1 MDKNIFDID
10 GYSSEPMSAE
20 SMTDNAEGS
29 QDTSSTS
36 QDPAQGEGEGNQTAS
51 TEGQSTEGQTSDGQE
66 GSTSTEGDSG
76 SSVNFET
83 KSFEFE
89 WDNEESKTIYENLI
103 NGDYASVSDMLY
115 EQKLLSNLSEM
126 NDSDAVMMA
135 LAYQYPDLTPE
146 EIYEEFDSRYGVPK
160 EDTEYMSEDELSA
173 YNKKVEKESK
183 RIERELKKD
192 ARVAKETLSSYKKE
206 ISFPDIL
213 SKAKEFASVVD
224 PKEYVNQYIQSEQTK
239 SEQTAKAE
247 REKYLSQV
255 DKGLN
260 EFNGFEVKYKDE
272 EVSIDA
278 KFSIP
283 DEDKTALKQELNDFD
298 LVDYFGNRYV
308 KDDQYDTRQI
318 AEDKYFLQNRDKIIN
333 SLVTQAVSKAKL
345 DWLKSIKGIDLSSK
359 PSIGANPAAN
369 DEVRNASQKIFNF

>member
-10 GYSSEPMSAE
+10 GYSSDPIAAEPIVDS
-20 SMTDNAEGS
+20 TEGS
-29 QDTSSTS
+29 QDTGSAS
-36 QDPAQGEGEGNQTAS
+36 QEPTGETGDLGQSALA
-51 TEGQSTEGQTSDGQE
+51 EGQSNESQ
-66 GSTSTEGDSG
+66 TSTEDTSTGEGTG
-76 SSVNFET
+76 SSIDFEG
-83 KSFEFE
+83 KSFDFE
-89 WDNEESKTIYENLI
+89 WDNEESKVIYESLI
-103 NGDYASVSDMLY
+103 SGDYGSVSDMLY

-126 NDSDAVMMA
+126 NDSDAVMMS

-146 EIYEEFDSRYGVPK
+146 EIHEEFESRYGIPK

-173 YNKKVEKESK
+173 YNRKVEKESK

-213 SKAKEFASVVD
+213 AKAKEFASVVD

-278 KFSIP
+278 KFAIP

>member
-10 GYSSEPMSAE
+10 GYSSEPVQVE
-20 SMTDNAEGS
+20 SQSDNTSEG
-29 QDTSSTS
+29 
-36 QDPAQGEGEGNQTAS
+36 QTTNAAS
-51 TEGQSTEGQTSDGQE
+51 TEGGTQTEGQVALSNEGQSDGGQSSEVQTGDTANE
-66 GSTSTEGDSG
+66 GADGLTGIEP
-76 SSVNFET
+76 

-89 WDNEESKTIYENLI
+89 WNNEESKSIYESLI
-103 NGDYASVSDMLY
+103 NGDFSSVSDMLY
-115 EQKLLSNLSEM
+115 EQKLLSNLKEM
-126 NDSDAVMMA
+126 DDSDAVMMS

-146 EIYEEFDSRYGVPK
+146 EIREEFDSRYGVTK
-160 EDTEYMSEDELSA
+160 EDTEYMSEDELAS
-173 YNKKVEKESK
+173 YNKKLEKETK
-183 RIERELKKD
+183 RVERELKKD
-192 ARVAKETLSSYKKE
+192 ARVAKETLSSYKKD
-206 ISFPDIL
+206 ISFPDII

-260 EFNGFEVKYKDE
+260 EFTGFEVKYKDE

-283 DEDKTALKQELNDFD
+283 DEDKISLKQELNDFD

-359 PSIGANPAAN
+359 PSIGANPSAN
-369 DEVRNASQKIFNF
+369 DEVRSASQKIFNF

>member
-10 GYSSEPMSAE
+10 GYSNEPIEAE
-20 SMTDNAEGS
+20 PIVDSTEGS
-29 QDTSSTS
+29 QEPTSTS
-36 QDPAQGEGEGNQTAS
+36 QEPTGETGEETQTVS
-51 TEGQSTEGQTSDGQE
+51 TEGQSNEGQTSDGQ
-66 GSTSTEGDSG
+66 TSTDEGTG
-76 SSVNFET
+76 SSIDFEG
-83 KSFEFE
+83 KSFDFE
-89 WDNEESKTIYENLI
+89 WDNEESKTIYESLI
-103 NGDYASVSDMLY
+103 SGDYGSVSDMLY

-126 NDSDAVMMA
+126 NDSDAVMMS

-146 EIYEEFDSRYGVPK
+146 EIHEEFESRYGVPK

-283 DEDKTALKQELNDFD
+283 DEDKTALKQELNEFD

>member
-10 GYSSEPMSAE
+10 GYSSDPIAAEPIIDS
-20 SMTDNAEGS
+20 TEGS
-29 QDTSSTS
+29 QDTGSTS
-36 QDPAQGEGEGNQTAS
+36 QDPTGETGDGSQTVS
-51 TEGQSTEGQTSDGQE
+51 TEGQSNEGQTSDGQ
-66 GSTSTEGDSG
+66 TSTDEGTG
-76 SSVNFET
+76 SSIDFEG
-83 KSFEFE
+83 KSFDFE
-89 WDNEESKTIYENLI
+89 WDNEESKVIYESLI
-103 NGDYASVSDMLY
+103 NGDYGSVSDMLY
-115 EQKLLSNLSEM
+115 EQKLLSSLSEM
-126 NDSDAVMMA
+126 NDSDAVIMS

-146 EIYEEFDSRYGVPK
+146 EIHEEFESRYGIPK

-173 YNKKVEKESK
+173 YNRKVEKESK

>member
-10 GYSSEPMSAE
+10 GYSSDPIAAEPIVDS
-20 SMTDNAEGS
+20 TEGS
-29 QDTSSTS
+29 QDTGSAS
-36 QDPAQGEGEGNQTAS
+36 QEPTGETGDAGQSALA
-51 TEGQSTEGQTSDGQE
+51 EGQSNEGQSSDDQ
-66 GSTSTEGDSG
+66 TSTDEGTG
-76 SSVNFET
+76 SSIDFES
-83 KSFEFE
+83 KSFDFE
-89 WDNEESKTIYENLI
+89 WDNEESKVIYESLI
-103 NGDYASVSDMLY
+103 SGDYGSVSDMLY

-126 NDSDAVMMA
+126 NDADAVMMS

-146 EIYEEFDSRYGVPK
+146 EIHEEFESRYSIPK
-160 EDTEYMSEDELSA
+160 EDTEYMSEDELAA
-173 YNKKVEKESK
+173 YNRKVEKESK

-278 KFSIP
+278 KFAIP
-283 DEDKTALKQELNDFD
+283 DEDKAALKQELNDFD

>member
-10 GYSSEPMSAE
+10 GYSSDPIAVDPI
-20 SMTDNAEGS
+20 TDSIEGS

-36 QDPAQGEGEGNQTAS
+36 QDPEGQTGDS
-51 TEGQSTEGQTSDGQE
+51 GQSSGEGQSSDSQSSGGQTSDGSTDE
-66 GSTSTEGDSG
+66 GAG
-76 SSVNFET
+76 SSIDFEA
-83 KSFEFE
+83 KSFDFE
-89 WDNEESKTIYENLI
+89 WDNEESKTIYESLI
-103 NGDYASVSDMLY
+103 TGDYGSVSDMLY

-126 NDSDAVMMA
+126 NDADAVMMS

-146 EIYEEFDSRYGVPK
+146 EIHEEFESRYGIPK

-173 YNKKVEKESK
+173 YNRKVEKESK

-213 SKAKEFASVVD
+213 AKAKEFASVVD

-278 KFSIP
+278 KFAIP
-283 DEDKTALKQELNDFD
+283 DEDKAALKQELNDFD

>member
-10 GYSSEPMSAE
+10 GYSSEPISAE
-20 SMTDNAEGS
+20 PIIDSTEGS
-29 QDTSSTS
+29 QDTGSTS
-36 QDPAQGEGEGNQTAS
+36 QDPEAGQQDDSQAS
-51 TEGQSTEGQTSDGQE
+51 AAGQQDSSQSSDGQTND
-66 GSTSTEGDSG
+66 GSTDDGTG
-76 SSVNFET
+76 SSIDFEA
-83 KSFEFE
+83 KSFDFE
-89 WDNEESKTIYENLI
+89 WDNEESKTIYESLI
-103 NGDYASVSDMLY
+103 SGDYGSVSDMLY

-146 EIYEEFDSRYGVPK
+146 EIHEEFESRYGVPK

-192 ARVAKETLSSYKKE
+192 ARIAKETLSSYKKE

-278 KFSIP
+278 KFAIP
-283 DEDKTALKQELNDFD
+283 DEDKAALKQELNDFD

>member
-10 GYSSEPMSAE
+10 GYSSDPIAAEPIVDS
-20 SMTDNAEGS
+20 TEGS
-29 QDTSSTS
+29 QDTGSTS
-36 QDPAQGEGEGNQTAS
+36 QDPTGETGDGSQTVS
-51 TEGQSTEGQTSDGQE
+51 TEGQSNEGQTSDGQ
-66 GSTSTEGDSG
+66 TSTDEGTG
-76 SSVNFET
+76 SSIDFEG
-83 KSFEFE
+83 KSFDFE
-89 WDNEESKTIYENLI
+89 WDNEESKVIYESLI
-103 NGDYASVSDMLY
+103 NGDYGSVSDMLY
-115 EQKLLSNLSEM
+115 EQKLLSSLSEM
-126 NDSDAVMMA
+126 NDSDAVIMS

-146 EIYEEFDSRYGVPK
+146 EIHEEFESRYGIPK

-173 YNKKVEKESK
+173 YNRKVEKESK

-255 DKGLN
+255 DKGLK

>member
-10 GYSSEPMSAE
+10 GYSSDPIAAEPIVDS
-20 SMTDNAEGS
+20 TEGS
-29 QDTSSTS
+29 QDTGSTS
-36 QDPAQGEGEGNQTAS
+36 QEPTGETGDGSQTVS
-51 TEGQSTEGQTSDGQE
+51 TEGQSNEGQTSDGQ
-66 GSTSTEGDSG
+66 TSTDEGTGTSID
-76 SSVNFET
+76 FEG
-83 KSFEFE
+83 KSFDFE
-89 WDNEESKTIYENLI
+89 WDNEESKVIYESLI
-103 NGDYASVSDMLY
+103 SGDYGSVSDMLY

-126 NDSDAVMMA
+126 NDSDAVIMS

-146 EIYEEFDSRYGVPK
+146 EIHEEFESRYGIPK

-173 YNKKVEKESK
+173 YNRKVEKESK

>member
-10 GYSSEPMSAE
+10 GYSSDPIAAEPIIDS
-20 SMTDNAEGS
+20 TEGS
-29 QDTSSTS
+29 QDTGSTS
-36 QDPAQGEGEGNQTAS
+36 QDPTGETGDGSQTAAA
-51 TEGQSTEGQTSDGQE
+51 EGQSNEGQTSDGQTT
-66 GSTSTEGDSG
+66 TSTDEGTG
-76 SSVNFET
+76 SSIDFEG
-83 KSFEFE
+83 KSFDFE
-89 WDNEESKTIYENLI
+89 WDNEESKVIYESLI
-103 NGDYASVSDMLY
+103 SGDYGSVSDMLY
-115 EQKLLSNLSEM
+115 EQKLLSSLSEM
-126 NDSDAVMMA
+126 NDSDAVMMS

-146 EIYEEFDSRYGVPK
+146 EIHEEFESRYGVPK

-173 YNKKVEKESK
+173 YNRKVEKESK

-369 DEVRNASQKIFNF
+369 DEVRNASQKVFNF

>member
-10 GYSSEPMSAE
+10 GYSSDPIAAEPIVDS
-20 SMTDNAEGS
+20 TEGS
-29 QDTSSTS
+29 QDTGSSS
-36 QDPAQGEGEGNQTAS
+36 QEPTGETGDAGQSAL
-51 TEGQSTEGQTSDGQE
+51 TEGQSNEGQSSDDQ
-66 GSTSTEGDSG
+66 TSTDEGTG
-76 SSVNFET
+76 SSIDFES
-83 KSFEFE
+83 KSFDFE
-89 WDNEESKTIYENLI
+89 WDNEESKVIYESLI
-103 NGDYASVSDMLY
+103 SGDYGSVSDMLY

-126 NDSDAVMMA
+126 NDADAVMMS

-146 EIYEEFDSRYGVPK
+146 EIHEEFESRYSIPK
-160 EDTEYMSEDELSA
+160 EDTEYMSEDELAA
-173 YNKKVEKESK
+173 YNRKVEKESK

-278 KFSIP
+278 KFAIP
-283 DEDKTALKQELNDFD
+283 DEDKAALKQELNDFD

>member
-10 GYSSEPMSAE
+10 GYSNEPISAE
-20 SMTDNAEGS
+20 PIVDSTEGS
-29 QDTSSTS
+29 QEPTSTS
-36 QDPAQGEGEGNQTAS
+36 QEPTGETGEGTQTVS
-51 TEGQSTEGQTSDGQE
+51 TEGQSNEGQTSDGQ
-66 GSTSTEGDSG
+66 TSTDEGTG
-76 SSVNFET
+76 SSIDFEG
-83 KSFEFE
+83 KSFDFE
-89 WDNEESKTIYENLI
+89 WDNEESKTIYESLI
-103 NGDYASVSDMLY
+103 SGDYGSVSDMLY

-126 NDSDAVMMA
+126 NDSDAVMMS

-146 EIYEEFDSRYGVPK
+146 EIHEEFESRYGVPK

-283 DEDKTALKQELNDFD
+283 DEDKTALKQELNEFD

>member
-10 GYSSEPMSAE
+10 GYSNEPIAAE
-20 SMTDNAEGS
+20 PIVDSTEGS
-29 QDTSSTS
+29 QEPTSTS
-36 QDPAQGEGEGNQTAS
+36 QEPTGETGEETQTVS
-51 TEGQSTEGQTSDGQE
+51 TEDQSNEGQTSDGQ
-66 GSTSTEGDSG
+66 TSTDEGTG
-76 SSVNFET
+76 SSIDLEG
-83 KSFEFE
+83 KSFDFE
-89 WDNEESKTIYENLI
+89 WDNEESKTIYESLI
-103 NGDYASVSDMLY
+103 SGDYGSVSDMLY

-126 NDSDAVMMA
+126 NDSDAVMMS

-146 EIYEEFDSRYGVPK
+146 EIHEEFESRYGVPK

-283 DEDKTALKQELNDFD
+283 DEDKTALKQELNEFD

>member
-10 GYSSEPMSAE
+10 GYSSDPIAAEPIVDS
-20 SMTDNAEGS
+20 TEGS
-29 QDTSSTS
+29 QDTGSSS
-36 QDPAQGEGEGNQTAS
+36 QEPTGETGDAGQSALA
-51 TEGQSTEGQTSDGQE
+51 EGQSNEGQSSDDQ
-66 GSTSTEGDSG
+66 TSTDEGTG
-76 SSVNFET
+76 SSIDFEG
-83 KSFEFE
+83 KSFDFE
-89 WDNEESKTIYENLI
+89 WDNEESKVIYESLI
-103 NGDYASVSDMLY
+103 SGDYGSVSDMLY

-126 NDSDAVMMA
+126 NDADAVMMS

-146 EIYEEFDSRYGVPK
+146 EIHEEFESRYSIPK
-160 EDTEYMSEDELSA
+160 EDTEYMSEDELAA
-173 YNKKVEKESK
+173 YNRKVEKESK

-213 SKAKEFASVVD
+213 AKAKEFASVVD

>member
-10 GYSSEPMSAE
+10 GYSSDPIAAEPIVDS
-20 SMTDNAEGS
+20 TEGS
-29 QDTSSTS
+29 QDTGSSS
-36 QDPAQGEGEGNQTAS
+36 QEPTGETGDAGQSALA
-51 TEGQSTEGQTSDGQE
+51 EGQSNEGQSSDDQ
-66 GSTSTEGDSG
+66 TSTDEGTG
-76 SSVNFET
+76 SSIDFEG
-83 KSFEFE
+83 KSFDFE
-89 WDNEESKTIYENLI
+89 WDNEESKVIYESLI
-103 NGDYASVSDMLY
+103 SGDYGSVSDMLY

-126 NDSDAVMMA
+126 NDADAVMMS

-146 EIYEEFDSRYGVPK
+146 EIHEEFESRYSIPK
-160 EDTEYMSEDELSA
+160 EDTEYMSEDELAA
-173 YNKKVEKESK
+173 YNRKVEKESK

-213 SKAKEFASVVD
+213 AKAKEFASVVD

-278 KFSIP
+278 KFAIP
-283 DEDKTALKQELNDFD
+283 DEDKAALKQELNDFD

>member
-10 GYSSEPMSAE
+10 GYSSDPIAAEPIIDS
-20 SMTDNAEGS
+20 TEGS
-29 QDTSSTS
+29 QDAGSTS
-36 QDPAQGEGEGNQTAS
+36 QDPTGETGDGSQTVS
-51 TEGQSTEGQTSDGQE
+51 TEGQSNEGQTSDGQ
-66 GSTSTEGDSG
+66 TSTDEGTG
-76 SSVNFET
+76 SSIDFEG
-83 KSFEFE
+83 KSFDFE
-89 WDNEESKTIYENLI
+89 WDNEESKVIYESLI
-103 NGDYASVSDMLY
+103 NGDYGSVSDMLY
-115 EQKLLSNLSEM
+115 EQKLLSSLSEM
-126 NDSDAVMMA
+126 NDSDAVIMS

-146 EIYEEFDSRYGVPK
+146 EIHEEFESRYGIPK

-173 YNKKVEKESK
+173 YNRKVEKESK

-239 SEQTAKAE
+239 SDQTAKAE

>member
-10 GYSSEPMSAE
+10 GYSNEPIAAE
-20 SMTDNAEGS
+20 PIVDSTEGS
-29 QDTSSTS
+29 QEPTSTS
-36 QDPAQGEGEGNQTAS
+36 QEPTGETGEGTQTVS
-51 TEGQSTEGQTSDGQE
+51 TEGQSNEGQTSDGQ
-66 GSTSTEGDSG
+66 TSTDEGTG
-76 SSVNFET
+76 SSIDLEG
-83 KSFEFE
+83 KSFDFE
-89 WDNEESKTIYENLI
+89 WDNEESKTIYESLI
-103 NGDYASVSDMLY
+103 SGDYGSVSDMLY

-126 NDSDAVMMA
+126 NDSDAVMMS

-146 EIYEEFDSRYGVPK
+146 EIHEEFESRYGVPK

-283 DEDKTALKQELNDFD
+283 DEDKTALKQELNEFD

-345 DWLKSIKGIDLSSK
+345 DWLKSIKGVDLSSK

>member
-10 GYSSEPMSAE
+10 GYSSDPIVAEPIVDS
-20 SMTDNAEGS
+20 TEGS
-29 QDTSSTS
+29 QDTGSAS
-36 QDPAQGEGEGNQTAS
+36 QEPTGETGDAGQSALA
-51 TEGQSTEGQTSDGQE
+51 EGQSNEGQSSDDQ
-66 GSTSTEGDSG
+66 TSTDEGTG
-76 SSVNFET
+76 SSIDFEG
-83 KSFEFE
+83 KSFDFE
-89 WDNEESKTIYENLI
+89 WDNEESKVIYESLI
-103 NGDYASVSDMLY
+103 SGDYGSVSDMLY

-126 NDSDAVMMA
+126 NDADAVMMS

-146 EIYEEFDSRYGVPK
+146 EIHEEFESRYSIPK
-160 EDTEYMSEDELSA
+160 EDTEYMSEDELAA
-173 YNKKVEKESK
+173 YNRKVEKESK

-213 SKAKEFASVVD
+213 AKAKEFASVVD

-278 KFSIP
+278 KFAIP
-283 DEDKTALKQELNDFD
+283 DEDKAALKQELNDFD

>member
-10 GYSSEPMSAE
+10 GYSSDPIVAEPIVDS
-20 SMTDNAEGS
+20 TEGS
-29 QDTSSTS
+29 QDTGSAS
-36 QDPAQGEGEGNQTAS
+36 QEPTGETGDAGQSAL
-51 TEGQSTEGQTSDGQE
+51 TEGQSNEGQSSDDQ
-66 GSTSTEGDSG
+66 TSTDEGTG
-76 SSVNFET
+76 SSIDFEG
-83 KSFEFE
+83 KSFDFE
-89 WDNEESKTIYENLI
+89 WDNEESKVIYESLI
-103 NGDYASVSDMLY
+103 SGDYGSVSDMLY

-126 NDSDAVMMA
+126 NDADAVMMS

-146 EIYEEFDSRYGVPK
+146 EIHEEFESRYSIPK
-160 EDTEYMSEDELSA
+160 EDTEYMSEDELAA
-173 YNKKVEKESK
+173 YNRKVEKESK

-213 SKAKEFASVVD
+213 AKAKEFASVVD

-278 KFSIP
+278 KFAIP
-283 DEDKTALKQELNDFD
+283 DEDKAALKQELNDFD

>member
-10 GYSSEPMSAE
+10 GYSSEPVQVE
-20 SMTDNAEGS
+20 SQSDNTSEGQNTD
-29 QDTSSTS
+29 
-36 QDPAQGEGEGNQTAS
+36 TAS
-51 TEGQSTEGQTSDGQE
+51 TEGETQTEGQVALSNEGQPDGGQSSEGQTSDTANE
-66 GSTSTEGDSG
+66 GSDNLTGIEP
-76 SSVNFET
+76 

-89 WDNEESKTIYENLI
+89 WNNEESKSIYESLI
-103 NGDYASVSDMLY
+103 NGDFSSVSDMLY

-126 NDSDAVMMA
+126 SDSDAVMMS
-135 LAYQYPDLTPE
+135 LAYQYPDLSSE
-146 EIYEEFDSRYGVPK
+146 EIREEFDSRYGIAK
-160 EDTEYMSEDELSA
+160 EDTEYMSEDELAS
-173 YNKKVEKESK
+173 YNKKLDKETK
-183 RIERELKKD
+183 RVERELKKD
-192 ARVAKETLSSYKKE
+192 ARAAKETLSSYKKD
-206 ISFPDIL
+206 ISFPDII

-260 EFNGFEVKYKDE
+260 EFTGFEVKYKDE

-278 KFSIP
+278 KFAIP
-283 DEDKTALKQELNDFD
+283 DEDKISLKQELNDFD

-308 KDDQYDTRQI
+308 KGDQYDTRQI

-369 DEVRNASQKIFNF
+369 DEVRSASQKIFNF

>member
-10 GYSSEPMSAE
+10 GYSSDPISAE
-20 SMTDNAEGS
+20 PIVDSTEGS
-29 QDTSSTS
+29 QDTGSSS
-36 QDPAQGEGEGNQTAS
+36 QEPTGETGDAGQSALA
-51 TEGQSTEGQTSDGQE
+51 EGQSNEGQSSDDQ
-66 GSTSTEGDSG
+66 TSTDEGTG
-76 SSVNFET
+76 SSIDFEG
-83 KSFEFE
+83 KSFDFE
-89 WDNEESKTIYENLI
+89 WDNEESKVIYESLI
-103 NGDYASVSDMLY
+103 SGDYGSVSDMLY

-126 NDSDAVMMA
+126 NDADAVMMS

-146 EIYEEFDSRYGVPK
+146 EIHEEFESRYSIPK
-160 EDTEYMSEDELSA
+160 EDTEYMSEDELAA
-173 YNKKVEKESK
+173 YNRKVEKESK

-213 SKAKEFASVVD
+213 AKAKEFASVVD

-278 KFSIP
+278 KFAIP
-283 DEDKTALKQELNDFD
+283 DEDKAALKQELNDFD

>member
-10 GYSSEPMSAE
+10 GYSSDPIAAEPIVDS
-20 SMTDNAEGS
+20 TEGS
-29 QDTSSTS
+29 QDTGSTS
-36 QDPAQGEGEGNQTAS
+36 QEPTGETGDGSQTVS
-51 TEGQSTEGQTSDGQE
+51 TEGQSNEGQTSDGQ
-66 GSTSTEGDSG
+66 TSTDEGTGTSID
-76 SSVNFET
+76 FEG
-83 KSFEFE
+83 KSFDFE
-89 WDNEESKTIYENLI
+89 WDNEESKVIYESLI
-103 NGDYASVSDMLY
+103 NGDYGSVSDMLY

-126 NDSDAVMMA
+126 NDSDAVIMS

-146 EIYEEFDSRYGVPK
+146 EIHEEFESRYGIPK

-173 YNKKVEKESK
+173 YNRKVEKESK

-239 SEQTAKAE
+239 SDQTAKAE

>member
-10 GYSSEPMSAE
+10 GYSSEPVQVE
-20 SMTDNAEGS
+20 SQSDNTSEG
-29 QDTSSTS
+29 
-36 QDPAQGEGEGNQTAS
+36 QTTNAAS
-51 TEGQSTEGQTSDGQE
+51 TEGETQTEGQVALSNEGQSDGGQSSEVQTGDTANE
-66 GSTSTEGDSG
+66 GADGLTGIEP
-76 SSVNFET
+76 

-89 WDNEESKTIYENLI
+89 WNNEESKSIYESLI
-103 NGDYASVSDMLY
+103 NGDFSSVSDMLY
-115 EQKLLSNLSEM
+115 EQKLLSNLKEM
-126 NDSDAVMMA
+126 DDSDAVMMS

-146 EIYEEFDSRYGVPK
+146 EIREEFDSRYGVTK
-160 EDTEYMSEDELSA
+160 EDTEYMSEDELTS
-173 YNKKVEKESK
+173 YNKKLEKETK
-183 RIERELKKD
+183 RVERELKKD
-192 ARVAKETLSSYKKE
+192 ARVAKETLSSYKKD
-206 ISFPDIL
+206 ISFPDII

-260 EFNGFEVKYKDE
+260 EFTGFEVKYKDE

-283 DEDKTALKQELNDFD
+283 DEDKISLKQELNDFD

-359 PSIGANPAAN
+359 PSIGANPSAN
-369 DEVRNASQKIFNF
+369 DEVRSASQKIFNF

>member
-10 GYSSEPMSAE
+10 GYSNEPIAAE
-20 SMTDNAEGS
+20 PIVDSTEGS
-29 QDTSSTS
+29 QEPTSTS
-36 QDPAQGEGEGNQTAS
+36 QEPTGETGEETQTVS
-51 TEGQSTEGQTSDGQE
+51 TEGQSNEGQTSDGQ
-66 GSTSTEGDSG
+66 TSTDEGTG
-76 SSVNFET
+76 SSIDLEG
-83 KSFEFE
+83 KSFDFE
-89 WDNEESKTIYENLI
+89 WDNEESKTIYESLI
-103 NGDYASVSDMLY
+103 SGDYGSVSDMLY

-126 NDSDAVMMA
+126 NDSDAVMMS

-146 EIYEEFDSRYGVPK
+146 EIHEEFESRYGVPK

-283 DEDKTALKQELNDFD
+283 DEDKTALKQELNEFD

>member
-1 MDKNIFDID
+1 
-10 GYSSEPMSAE
+10 
-20 SMTDNAEGS
+20 
-29 QDTSSTS
+29 
-36 QDPAQGEGEGNQTAS
+36 
-51 TEGQSTEGQTSDGQE
+51 
-66 GSTSTEGDSG
+66 
-76 SSVNFET
+76 
-83 KSFEFE
+83 
-89 WDNEESKTIYENLI
+89 
-103 NGDYASVSDMLY
+103 MLY
-115 EQKLLSNLSEM
+115 EQKLLSSLSEM
-126 NDSDAVMMA
+126 NDSDAVMMS
-135 LAYQYPDLTPE
+135 LAYQYPDLTAE
-146 EIYEEFDSRYGVPK
+146 EIHEEFESRYGVPK

-173 YNKKVEKESK
+173 YNKKVEKETK

-359 PSIGANPAAN
+359 PSIGASPAAN

>member
-10 GYSSEPMSAE
+10 GYSSEPVQVE
-20 SMTDNAEGS
+20 SQSDNTSEG
-29 QDTSSTS
+29 
-36 QDPAQGEGEGNQTAS
+36 QTTNAAS
-51 TEGQSTEGQTSDGQE
+51 TEGETQTEGQVALSNEGQSDGGQSSEVQTGDTANE
-66 GSTSTEGDSG
+66 GADGLTGIEP
-76 SSVNFET
+76 

-89 WDNEESKTIYENLI
+89 WNNEESKSIYESLI
-103 NGDYASVSDMLY
+103 NGDFSSVSDMLY
-115 EQKLLSNLSEM
+115 EQKLLSNLKEM
-126 NDSDAVMMA
+126 DDSDAVMMS

-146 EIYEEFDSRYGVPK
+146 EIREEFDSRYGVTK
-160 EDTEYMSEDELSA
+160 EDTEYMSEDELAS
-173 YNKKVEKESK
+173 YNKKLEKETK
-183 RIERELKKD
+183 RVERELKKD
-192 ARVAKETLSSYKKE
+192 ARVAKETLSSYKKD
-206 ISFPDIL
+206 ISFPDII

-260 EFNGFEVKYKDE
+260 EFTGFEVKYKDE

-283 DEDKTALKQELNDFD
+283 DEDKISLKQELNDFD

-359 PSIGANPAAN
+359 PSIGANPSAN
-369 DEVRNASQKIFNF
+369 DEVRSASQKIFNF

>member
-10 GYSSEPMSAE
+10 GYSSDPIAAEPIVDS
-20 SMTDNAEGS
+20 TEGS
-29 QDTSSTS
+29 QDTGSTS
-36 QDPAQGEGEGNQTAS
+36 QDPTGETGNGSQTVS
-51 TEGQSTEGQTSDGQE
+51 TEGQSNEGQTSDGQ
-66 GSTSTEGDSG
+66 TSTDEGTGTSID
-76 SSVNFET
+76 FEG
-83 KSFEFE
+83 KSFDFE
-89 WDNEESKTIYENLI
+89 WDNEESKVIYESLI
-103 NGDYASVSDMLY
+103 NGDYGSVSDMLY

-126 NDSDAVMMA
+126 NDSDAVIMS

-146 EIYEEFDSRYGVPK
+146 EIHEEFESRYGIPK

-173 YNKKVEKESK
+173 YNRKVEKESK

>member
-10 GYSSEPMSAE
+10 GYSSDPIIAEPIVDS
-20 SMTDNAEGS
+20 TEGS
-29 QDTSSTS
+29 QDTGSAS
-36 QDPAQGEGEGNQTAS
+36 QEPTGETGDGTQTVS
-51 TEGQSTEGQTSDGQE
+51 TEGQSNEGQTSTEQ
-66 GSTSTEGDSG
+66 TSTTEGT
-76 SSVNFET
+76 SSSMDFEG
-83 KSFEFE
+83 KSFDFE
-89 WDNEESKTIYENLI
+89 WDNEESKTIYESLI
-103 NGDYASVSDMLY
+103 SGDYGSVSDMLY

-126 NDSDAVMMA
+126 NDSDAVMMS

-146 EIYEEFDSRYGVPK
+146 EIHEEFESRYSIPK

-173 YNKKVEKESK
+173 YNRKVEKESK

-213 SKAKEFASVVD
+213 AKAKEFASVVD

-369 DEVRNASQKIFNF
+369 DEIRNASQKIFNF

>member
-10 GYSSEPMSAE
+10 GYSSDPIAAEPIVDS
-20 SMTDNAEGS
+20 TEGS
-29 QDTSSTS
+29 QDTGSTS
-36 QDPAQGEGEGNQTAS
+36 QEPTGETGDLGQSALA
-51 TEGQSTEGQTSDGQE
+51 EGQSNESQ
-66 GSTSTEGDSG
+66 TSTEDTSTGEGTG
-76 SSVNFET
+76 SSIDFEG
-83 KSFEFE
+83 KSFDFE
-89 WDNEESKTIYENLI
+89 WDNEESKVIYESLI
-103 NGDYASVSDMLY
+103 SGDYGSVSDMLY

-126 NDSDAVMMA
+126 NDSDAVMMS

-146 EIYEEFDSRYGVPK
+146 EIHEEFESRYSIPK
-160 EDTEYMSEDELSA
+160 EDTEYMSEDELA
-173 YNKKVEKESK
+173 TYNRKVEKESK

-213 SKAKEFASVVD
+213 AKAKEFASVVD

>member
-10 GYSSEPMSAE
+10 GYSSDPIAAEPIVDS
-20 SMTDNAEGS
+20 TEGS
-29 QDTSSTS
+29 QDTGSTS
-36 QDPAQGEGEGNQTAS
+36 QEPTGETGDLGQSALV
-51 TEGQSTEGQTSDGQE
+51 EGQSNESQ
-66 GSTSTEGDSG
+66 TSTEDTSTGEGTG
-76 SSVNFET
+76 SSIDFEG
-83 KSFEFE
+83 KSFDFE
-89 WDNEESKTIYENLI
+89 WDNEESKVIYESLI
-103 NGDYASVSDMLY
+103 SGDYGSVSDMLY

-126 NDSDAVMMA
+126 NDSDAVMMS

-146 EIYEEFDSRYGVPK
+146 EIHEEFESRYSIPK
-160 EDTEYMSEDELSA
+160 EDTEYMSEDELA
-173 YNKKVEKESK
+173 TYNRKVEKESK

-213 SKAKEFASVVD
+213 AKAKEFASVVD

>member
-10 GYSSEPMSAE
+10 GYSSDPIAAEPIVDS
-20 SMTDNAEGS
+20 TEGS
-29 QDTSSTS
+29 QDTGSSS
-36 QDPAQGEGEGNQTAS
+36 QEPTGETGDAGQSAL
-51 TEGQSTEGQTSDGQE
+51 TEGQSNEGQSSDDQ
-66 GSTSTEGDSG
+66 TSTDEGTG
-76 SSVNFET
+76 SSIDFEG
-83 KSFEFE
+83 KSFDFE
-89 WDNEESKTIYENLI
+89 WDNEESKVIYESLI
-103 NGDYASVSDMLY
+103 SGDYGSVSDMLY

-126 NDSDAVMMA
+126 NDADAVMMS

-146 EIYEEFDSRYGVPK
+146 EIHEEFESRYSIPK
-160 EDTEYMSEDELSA
+160 EDTEYMSEDELAA
-173 YNKKVEKESK
+173 YNRKVEKESK

-213 SKAKEFASVVD
+213 AKAKEFASVVD

-278 KFSIP
+278 KFAIP
-283 DEDKTALKQELNDFD
+283 DEDKAALKQELNDFD

>member
-10 GYSSEPMSAE
+10 GYSSDPIAAEPIIDS
-20 SMTDNAEGS
+20 TEGS
-29 QDTSSTS
+29 QDTGSTS
-36 QDPAQGEGEGNQTAS
+36 QDPTGETGDGSQTVS
-51 TEGQSTEGQTSDGQE
+51 TEGQSNEGQTSDGQ
-66 GSTSTEGDSG
+66 TSTDEGTG
-76 SSVNFET
+76 SSIDFEG
-83 KSFEFE
+83 KSFDFE
-89 WDNEESKTIYENLI
+89 WDNEESKVIYESLI
-103 NGDYASVSDMLY
+103 SGDYGSVSDMLY
-115 EQKLLSNLSEM
+115 EQKLLSSLSEM
-126 NDSDAVMMA
+126 NDSDAVIMS

-146 EIYEEFDSRYGVPK
+146 EIHEEFESRYGIPK

-173 YNKKVEKESK
+173 YNRKVEKESK

>member
-10 GYSSEPMSAE
+10 GYSSEPISAE
-20 SMTDNAEGS
+20 PIIDSTEGS
-29 QDTSSTS
+29 QDTGSTS
-36 QDPAQGEGEGNQTAS
+36 QDPESGQQDDSQSSAAGQQDS
-51 TEGQSTEGQTSDGQE
+51 GQSSDGQTND
-66 GSTSTEGDSG
+66 GSTDDGTGNSID
-76 SSVNFET
+76 FEA
-83 KSFEFE
+83 KSFDFE
-89 WDNEESKTIYENLI
+89 WDNEESKTIYESLI
-103 NGDYASVSDMLY
+103 SGDYGSVSDMLY

-146 EIYEEFDSRYGVPK
+146 EIHEEFESRYGVPK

-192 ARVAKETLSSYKKE
+192 ARIAKETLSSYKKE

-213 SKAKEFASVVD
+213 AKAKEFASVVD

-278 KFSIP
+278 KFAIP
-283 DEDKTALKQELNDFD
+283 DEDKAALKQELNDFD

>member
-10 GYSSEPMSAE
+10 GYSSDPIAAEPIVDS
-20 SMTDNAEGS
+20 TEGS
-29 QDTSSTS
+29 QDTGSAS
-36 QDPAQGEGEGNQTAS
+36 QEPTGETGDAGQSALA
-51 TEGQSTEGQTSDGQE
+51 EGQSNEGQSSDDQ
-66 GSTSTEGDSG
+66 TSTDEGTG
-76 SSVNFET
+76 SSIDFEG
-83 KSFEFE
+83 KSFDFE
-89 WDNEESKTIYENLI
+89 WDNEESKVIYESLI
-103 NGDYASVSDMLY
+103 SGDYGSVSDMLY

-126 NDSDAVMMA
+126 NDADAVMMS

-146 EIYEEFDSRYGVPK
+146 EIHEEFESRYSIPK
-160 EDTEYMSEDELSA
+160 EDTEYMSEDELAA
-173 YNKKVEKESK
+173 YNRKVEKESK

-278 KFSIP
+278 KFAIP
-283 DEDKTALKQELNDFD
+283 DEDKAALKQELNDFD

>member
-10 GYSSEPMSAE
+10 GYSSEPISAE
-20 SMTDNAEGS
+20 PIIDSTEGS
-29 QDTSSTS
+29 QDTGSTS
-36 QDPAQGEGEGNQTAS
+36 QDPESGQQDDSQSSAAGQQDS
-51 TEGQSTEGQTSDGQE
+51 GQSSDGQTND
-66 GSTSTEGDSG
+66 GSTDDGTG
-76 SSVNFET
+76 SSIDFEA
-83 KSFEFE
+83 KSFDFE
-89 WDNEESKTIYENLI
+89 WDNEESKTIYESLI
-103 NGDYASVSDMLY
+103 SGDYGSVSDMLY

-135 LAYQYPDLTPE
+135 IAYQYPDLTPE
-146 EIYEEFDSRYGVPK
+146 EIHEEFESRYGVPK

-192 ARVAKETLSSYKKE
+192 ARIAKETLSSYKKE

-213 SKAKEFASVVD
+213 AKAKEFASVVD

-278 KFSIP
+278 KFAIP
-283 DEDKTALKQELNDFD
+283 DEDKAALKQELNDFD

>member
-10 GYSSEPMSAE
+10 GYSNEPIAAE
-20 SMTDNAEGS
+20 PIVDSTEGS
-29 QDTSSTS
+29 QEPTSTS
-36 QDPAQGEGEGNQTAS
+36 QEPTGETGEGTQTVS
-51 TEGQSTEGQTSDGQE
+51 TEGQSNEGQTSDGQ
-66 GSTSTEGDSG
+66 TSTDEGTG
-76 SSVNFET
+76 SSIDLEG
-83 KSFEFE
+83 KSFDFE
-89 WDNEESKTIYENLI
+89 WDNEESKTIYESLI
-103 NGDYASVSDMLY
+103 SGDYGSVSDMLY

-126 NDSDAVMMA
+126 NDSDAVMMS

-146 EIYEEFDSRYGVPK
+146 EIHEEFESRYGVPK

-283 DEDKTALKQELNDFD
+283 DEDKTALKQELNEFD

>member
-10 GYSSEPMSAE
+10 GYSSDPIAAEPIVDS
-20 SMTDNAEGS
+20 TEGS
-29 QDTSSTS
+29 QDTGSAS
-36 QDPAQGEGEGNQTAS
+36 QEPTGETGDAGQSALA
-51 TEGQSTEGQTSDGQE
+51 EGQSNEGQSSDDQ
-66 GSTSTEGDSG
+66 TSTDEGTG
-76 SSVNFET
+76 SSIDFEG
-83 KSFEFE
+83 KSFDFE
-89 WDNEESKTIYENLI
+89 WDNEESKVIYESLI
-103 NGDYASVSDMLY
+103 SGDYGSVSDMLY

-126 NDSDAVMMA
+126 NDADAVMMS

-146 EIYEEFDSRYGVPK
+146 EIHEEFESRYSIPK
-160 EDTEYMSEDELSA
+160 EDTEYMSEDELAA
-173 YNKKVEKESK
+173 YNRKVEKESK

-213 SKAKEFASVVD
+213 AKAKEFASVVD

-278 KFSIP
+278 KFAIP
-283 DEDKTALKQELNDFD
+283 DEDKAALKQELNDFD

>member
-10 GYSSEPMSAE
+10 GYSSEPVQVE
-20 SMTDNAEGS
+20 SQSDNTSEGQNTD
-29 QDTSSTS
+29 
-36 QDPAQGEGEGNQTAS
+36 TAS
-51 TEGQSTEGQTSDGQE
+51 TEGETQTEGQVALSNEGQPDGGQSSEGQTSDTANE
-66 GSTSTEGDSG
+66 GSDNLTGIEP
-76 SSVNFET
+76 

-89 WDNEESKTIYENLI
+89 WNNEESKSIYESLI
-103 NGDYASVSDMLY
+103 NGDFSSVSDMLY

-126 NDSDAVMMA
+126 SDSDAVMMS
-135 LAYQYPDLTPE
+135 LAYQYPDLSSE
-146 EIYEEFDSRYGVPK
+146 EIREEFDSRYGIAK
-160 EDTEYMSEDELSA
+160 EDTEYMSEDELAS
-173 YNKKVEKESK
+173 YNKKLEKETK
-183 RIERELKKD
+183 RVERELKKD
-192 ARVAKETLSSYKKE
+192 ARAAKETLSSYKKE
-206 ISFPDIL
+206 ISFPDII

-260 EFNGFEVKYKDE
+260 EFTGFEVKYKDE

-278 KFSIP
+278 KFAIP
-283 DEDKTALKQELNDFD
+283 DEDKISLKQELNDFD

-308 KDDQYDTRQI
+308 KGDQYDTRQI

-369 DEVRNASQKIFNF
+369 DEVRSASQKIFNF

>member
-10 GYSSEPMSAE
+10 GYSSDPIVAEPIVDS
-20 SMTDNAEGS
+20 TEGS
-29 QDTSSTS
+29 QDTGSSS
-36 QDPAQGEGEGNQTAS
+36 QEPTGETGDAGQSALA
-51 TEGQSTEGQTSDGQE
+51 EGQSNEGQSSDDQ
-66 GSTSTEGDSG
+66 TSTDEGTG
-76 SSVNFET
+76 SSIDFEG
-83 KSFEFE
+83 KSFDFE
-89 WDNEESKTIYENLI
+89 WDNEESKVIYESLI
-103 NGDYASVSDMLY
+103 SGDYGSVSDMLY

-126 NDSDAVMMA
+126 NDADAVMMS

-146 EIYEEFDSRYGVPK
+146 EIHEEFESRYSIPK
-160 EDTEYMSEDELSA
+160 EDTEYMSEDELAA
-173 YNKKVEKESK
+173 YNRKVEKESK

-213 SKAKEFASVVD
+213 AKAKEFASVVD

-278 KFSIP
+278 KFAIP
-283 DEDKTALKQELNDFD
+283 DEDKAALKQELNDFD

>member
-10 GYSSEPMSAE
+10 GYSSDPIAADPI
-20 SMTDNAEGS
+20 TDSTEGG
-29 QDTSSTS
+29 QDTSGTS
-36 QDPAQGEGEGNQTAS
+36 QDPEGQTGDSGQAS
-51 TEGQSTEGQTSDGQE
+51 GEGQSSDGQSSDGQTSDG
-66 GSTSTEGDSG
+66 STDDGTG
-76 SSVNFET
+76 SSVDFET
-83 KSFEFE
+83 KSFDFE
-89 WDNEESKTIYENLI
+89 WDNEESKTIYESLI
-103 NGDYASVSDMLY
+103 TGDYGSVSDMLY

-126 NDSDAVMMA
+126 NDSDAVMMS

-146 EIYEEFDSRYGVPK
+146 EIHEEFESRYGIPK

-173 YNKKVEKESK
+173 YNRKVEKESK

-359 PSIGANPAAN
+359 PSIGASPAAN
-369 DEVRNASQKIFNF
+369 DEVRNASQKVFNF